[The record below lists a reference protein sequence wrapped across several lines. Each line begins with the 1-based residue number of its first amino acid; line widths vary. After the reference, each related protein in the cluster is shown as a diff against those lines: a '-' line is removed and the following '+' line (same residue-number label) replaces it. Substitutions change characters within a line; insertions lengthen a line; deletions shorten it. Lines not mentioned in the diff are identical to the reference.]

1 MLKRLAQGIRF
12 ALLLA
17 LLYLATLWFDLLNP
31 PNTTAATVPVGSDV
45 VMQSA
50 PRFRVAAAGSFVQKP
65 GCPDAEAEQRAG
77 SSPIF
82 VDFGTL

>member
-1 MLKRLAQGIRF
+1 MLKSLAQGIRF

-31 PNTTAATVPVGSDV
+31 PNTTAAT
-45 VMQSA
+45 
-50 PRFRVAAAGSFVQKP
+50 GSFVQKP